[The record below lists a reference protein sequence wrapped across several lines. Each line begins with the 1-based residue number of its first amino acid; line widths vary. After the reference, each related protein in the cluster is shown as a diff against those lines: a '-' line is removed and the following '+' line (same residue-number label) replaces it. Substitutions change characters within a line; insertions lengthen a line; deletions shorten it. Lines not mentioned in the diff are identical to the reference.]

1 MEINYGVFSPEE
13 NILYEQIKSYYISQK
28 IIKEL
33 ISKNIQVELELYIIN
48 DKFLNQ
54 WKQYSCFEEIKFNLP
69 LKNPL
74 IWRQIRQENNADRIK
89 LENVNN
95 IDLIIFGNVSIN
107 NNFTINPKENF
118 HFVTKECFEILS
130 KDKVKDN
137 DIIKFT
143 FISCNYKLISKFGDK
158 IFVIY
163 EYQRSLHLL
172 LFIINN
178 PNDNFFLDIKEKKID
193 DFLQQNGIER
203 SMDRFQLNNN
213 SIFAIDKSFEN
224 NNLKRQQFH
233 NLILSL
239 INFEYNF
246 RLSLESNNLEKKIFY
261 LINEDWIHQFK
272 SKLNYVFWSNQKNIG
287 GIDDKIRGMLNEY
300 IRKIKDNENMETIN
314 QTNSIFY
321 YLKDNNTQK
330 IIKYHSN
337 YTFINDKIWKSLI
350 KFFNWNIEISVIAYV
365 TKNNIIIQFDE
376 NNMEIIQIS
385 NEMINSKLLF
395 CLEHNYKVNEI
406 INEIKNFGINGYYQK
421 YNINNILINNQ
432 SYQKLFSCS
441 NENECIGIIININKA
456 INNNNDFI
464 VLNNNE
470 FNNQNLYLGLND
482 YLILHHSI
490 NNNINNIINN
500 NINNEIDNAIQK
512 FINNLINMNNKNSN
526 NNIIGNNNNIN
537 PHDKEN
543 KNNLSYIPDKLIN
556 VVIRF
561 LSSCKTLTNCLL
573 NQSNFNFFEKNSKNL
588 PITYSYARIIKA
600 IFSNNNNNLYNFL
613 LKELINQIERINTS
627 NINKP
632 IELYKLLLEKIHQEN
647 KQHFQKKKF
656 KNIIYNDERKKM
668 FGDFYNNIY
677 DKENTTII
685 SNNFSG
691 VIELTSKCEKCNQFN
706 YEYDIFYYII
716 FPLEEIYKNL
726 ANQASNLLKHER
738 NKSFLNI
745 IYNAHNKIISL
756 NICFDY
762 YLNLDKRQNLFCNK
776 CKSHNNNSYNHK
788 LIILPKVLCI
798 VLINNCD
805 LKIIADFSEI
815 LDISKYLED
824 FVRKKKYNLIGI
836 ITYLKENNIYNSIN
850 KNIFDNQW
858 YLYDGNQVTKFNNL
872 PNQNIGIPYMLL
884 YQEEN

>member
-1 MEINYGVFSPEE
+1 M
-13 NILYEQIKSYYISQK
+13 
-28 IIKEL
+28 
-33 ISKNIQVELELYIIN
+33 
-48 DKFLNQ
+48 
-54 WKQYSCFEEIKFNLP
+54 
-69 LKNPL
+69 
-74 IWRQIRQENNADRIK
+74 
-89 LENVNN
+89 
-95 IDLIIFGNVSIN
+95 
-107 NNFTINPKENF
+107 
-118 HFVTKECFEILS
+118 S

-321 YLKDNNTQK
+321 YLKDHNTQK

-470 FNNQNLYLGLND
+470 FNNKNLYLGLND
-482 YLILHHSI
+482 DLKLHHSI

-500 NINNEIDNAIQK
+500 NINNEINNAIHK
-512 FINNLINMNNKNSN
+512 FIINLTNKKMNNNNSN
-526 NNIIGNNNNIN
+526 NNIFENNNNMNNFNENNNNMFNNMQRMNMNNNNNQNDNIN
-537 PHDKEN
+537 PNTREN
-543 KNNLSYIPDKLIN
+543 TMNIVQNQLNFNDNKKNLLHISDKLIN

-561 LSSCKTLTNCLL
+561 LSSCKALTNCLL
-573 NQSNFNFFEKNSKNL
+573 NQSHFNFFEKNSKNL
-588 PITYSYARIIKA
+588 PITYSYARIINA
-600 IFSNNNNNLYNFL
+600 IFSNNNNLYNSF
-613 LKELINQIERINTS
+613 LKELINQFERKNIP
-627 NINKP
+627 INKP
-632 IELYKLLLEKIHQEN
+632 TELYKLILEKIHQEN

-668 FGDFYNNIY
+668 FDDFYNNIY

-726 ANQASNLLKHER
+726 ANQASNLLKHNR

-776 CKSHNNNSYNHK
+776 CKSHSNNSYNHK
-788 LIILPKVLCI
+788 LIILPNVLCI
-798 VLINNCD
+798 ILINNCD

-815 LDISKYLED
+815 LDI
-824 FVRKKKYNLIGI
+824 
-836 ITYLKENNIYNSIN
+836 
-850 KNIFDNQW
+850 
-858 YLYDGNQVTKFNNL
+858 
-872 PNQNIGIPYMLL
+872 
-884 YQEEN
+884 